1 MSGPKLT
8 DEEAQCSAAPNDEQQ
23 EKKEE
28 RKIYNKKITTLTPN
42 QM

>member
-1 MSGPKLT
+1 MSGRKLT

-23 EKKEE
+23 EKKKKE
-28 RKIYNKKITTLTPN
+28 KSFYKITTFTPN